1 MKILKAFLLSIANGD
16 PTRAQNLTE
25 ITIPEVES
33 IFKTDCMC
41 PPGPI
46 GPAGPIGPVGIPGRG
61 KLKKNYSR
69 PRYKI
74 KETM

>member
-1 MKILKAFLLSIANGD
+1 MKILKAFLLSIASGD
-16 PTRAQNLTE
+16 PSRAQSLTE
-25 ITIPEVES
+25 MEIPEVES

-61 KLKKNYSR
+61 KCLKKNSR
-69 PRYKI
+69 PR
-74 KETM
+74 